1 MTRDETLDEVLE
13 LNKSLRHLRS
23 LRADR
28 QECLAELQKFIE
40 SALLSGKLSGRKTY
54 NTERNCLSKRAVATL
69 ELEASQLK
77 RNLFY
82 LLERERQILSRL
94 SEIGSLPGQASAIT
108 ENNLNS
114 SEGITT
120 FEDLPEESQVENEG
134 VAKTG

>member
-54 NTERNCLSKRAVATL
+54 NTERNCLGKRAVATL

-94 SEIGSLPGQASAIT
+94 SEIGSLTGQASAIT

-114 SEGITT
+114 SEGVTT